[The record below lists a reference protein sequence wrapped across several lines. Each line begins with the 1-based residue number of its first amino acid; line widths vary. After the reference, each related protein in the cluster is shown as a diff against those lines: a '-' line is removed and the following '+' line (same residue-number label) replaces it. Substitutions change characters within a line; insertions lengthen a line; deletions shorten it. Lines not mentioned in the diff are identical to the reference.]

1 MKRILKVIIV
11 IALIGVVAIA
21 AYYQWN
27 SRQKINFE
35 DHVLDT
41 AFVLNGEEVTF
52 GEMTLYIVY
61 EERVVE
67 EEAEIYNPDNTRDY
81 WNAHA
86 NGQFIRVAAKEAA
99 MNMAIHTKLLC
110 QMAEADGVTL
120 DAEDEKLYRSA
131 VSDFWMDMLD
141 QQRDN
146 LPVSEEYIY
155 QELRNVA
162 LADKYQQKLVE
173 ENRATTASY
182 NWDGLYYKKL
192 LEEQDLKIN
201 NKIWDRI
208 SIGDITLTHTK
219 TNYING
225 LEDKKDNEK

>member
-1 MKRILKVIIV
+1 
-11 IALIGVVAIA
+11 
-21 AYYQWN
+21 
-27 SRQKINFE
+27 
-35 DHVLDT
+35 
-41 AFVLNGEEVTF
+41 
-52 GEMTLYIVY
+52 
-61 EERVVE
+61 
-67 EEAEIYNPDNTRDY
+67 
-81 WNAHA
+81 
-86 NGQFIRVAAKEAA
+86 
-99 MNMAIHTKLLC
+99 
-110 QMAEADGVTL
+110 MAEADGVTL